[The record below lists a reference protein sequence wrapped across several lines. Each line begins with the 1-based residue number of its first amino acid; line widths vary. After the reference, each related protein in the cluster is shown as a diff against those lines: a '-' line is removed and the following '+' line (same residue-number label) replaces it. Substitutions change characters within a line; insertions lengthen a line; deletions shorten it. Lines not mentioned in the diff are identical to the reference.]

1 MMEATLAS
9 GMATTFRV
17 PVTSSLFLFISQLFF
32 CLYQPHSLL
41 IVFLYAEKD
50 IVTEISRL
58 VAF

>member
-1 MMEATLAS
+1 MMAATLAS

-17 PVTSSLFLFISQLFF
+17 PVTSSLFLFISQLF

>member
-1 MMEATLAS
+1 MEAKLAS
-9 GMATTFRV
+9 GMATTFR
-17 PVTSSLFLFISQLFF
+17 PVTSSLFLFISQFFF

-50 IVTEISRL
+50 IVIEISRL